1 MMEAG
6 LIQKWHKERL
16 PKVEKCFPT
25 TKMKRDET
33 AEGREPLP
41 LIGFTGA
48 FIIFSI
54 GALVALFV
62 FFLETCIFGRMGIF
76 KSKNIAIIA

>member
-1 MMEAG
+1 MRMMEAG

-25 TKMKRDET
+25 TKMKREET
-33 AEGREPLP
+33 AEGREPLT

-54 GALVALFV
+54 GAMV
-62 FFLETCIFGRMGIF
+62 FPFSHQTLILL
-76 KSKNIAIIA
+76 KSQLRLRSI